1 MSKSSV
7 SPATDATA
15 EKESSTK
22 TSDTPYMDELS
33 KGPWPSHAKELKRT
47 RYPVMMYEEGIKHRL
62 TQWGHGGMSSVPGLG
77 SGAIARKSRRPDI
90 ISHSHLIRVLGTPG
104 TFYKTSTFRKICELT
119 DKYGD
124 SSLHMLT
131 TNSNIEMCGIM
142 NDEQMQ
148 AVTLGLNAMGYD
160 VGSAGDAIR
169 NIPDCMGPALCEY
182 ATMDTPRLKHFM
194 TKHYIDDIQY
204 PRFPFKIKT
213 KMSGCPNDCGKALLH
228 ADIGIIG
235 LFKDLP
241 KVNQNRLKEWVK
253 AGGNIEW
260 VCDHCPTDAMN
271 WDGDKLAIDGDSC
284 IRCMY
289 CINRVPA
296 IKPGDDQG
304 VAITVGGNMKG
315 KYGPK
320 KGKVVFPF
328 IKATP
333 PDYKELVHAYDKLCE
348 VYDDHARKKERIG
361 DMMQRVGLDQFLE
374 WCGVEATT
382 MHFSSPR
389 RNTFYHW
396 SHEEIGG
403 AHE

>member
-1 MSKSSV
+1 MEV
-7 SPATDATA
+7 IL
-15 EKESSTK
+15 EKETK
-22 TSDTPYMDELS
+22 AETTPMMDELC

-47 RYPVMMYEEGIKHRL
+47 RYPVMMYEEAMKERY

-90 ISHSHLIRVLGTPG
+90 ISHSHLIRVLGAPG
-104 TFYKTSTFRKICELT
+104 NFYKASTFRKILDIA

-124 SSLHMLT
+124 SSLHVLT
-131 TNSNIEMCGIM
+131 TNYNIEICGLM
-142 NDEQMQ
+142 TNEDMK
-148 AVTLGLNAMGYD
+148 AVTLELNAIGYD

-182 ATMDTPRLKHFM
+182 AVMDTPRLKYFM

-228 ADIGIIG
+228 GDIGIIG
-235 LFKDLP
+235 VFRDLP
-241 KVNQNRLKEWVK
+241 KVDNERLHEWIK
-253 AGGNIEW
+253 RGGNIQW
-260 VCDHCPTDAMN
+260 VTDRCPTEAMV
-271 WDGDKLAIDGDSC
+271 WDGKMLEIEPDRC

-289 CINRVPA
+289 CINRIPA
-296 IKPGDDQG
+296 IKPGDDRG
-304 VAITVGGNMKG
+304 VAITAGGKMKG
-315 KYGPK
+315 KYGPM

-328 IKATP
+328 VKVTP
-333 PDYKELVHAYDKLCE
+333 PDYKELVEAYNRILQ
-348 VYDDHARKKERIG
+348 VYDDNGRKKERIG
-361 DMMQRVGLDQFLE
+361 DMIQRLGFDRFLE
-374 WCGVEATT
+374 LCGVQPMP

-396 SHEEIGG
+396 SEEELGG
-403 AHE
+403 GLR

>member
-1 MSKSSV
+1 MSEKDSEVV
-7 SPATDATA
+7 SGGEPEQKGAAPG
-15 EKESSTK
+15 
-22 TSDTPYMDELS
+22 TPYMDELC

-47 RYPVMMYEEGIKHRL
+47 RYPVMMYEEGIRQCS

-90 ISHSHLIRVLGTPG
+90 VSHSNLIRVLGNPG
-104 TFYKTSTFRKICELT
+104 NFYNTQAFRKICALT
-119 DKYGD
+119 ETYGD
-124 SSLHMLT
+124 ASLHVLT
-131 TNSNIEMCGIM
+131 TNSNIEICGIM
-142 NDEQMQ
+142 NDQQMK
-148 AVTLGLNAMGYD
+148 AVTAELNAMGYD

-182 ATMDTPRLKHFM
+182 ATVDAPRLKHFM

-213 KMSGCPNDCGKALLH
+213 KMAGCPNDCGKALLH
-228 ADIGIIG
+228 GDIGIIG
-235 LFKDLP
+235 VFRDLP
-241 KVNQNRLKEWVK
+241 KVDDKRLSEWVEK
-253 AGGNIEW
+253 GGAIGR
-260 VCDHCPTDAMN
+260 VCAACPTDAMQ
-271 WDGDKLAIDGDSC
+271 WEGERLVIDGERC

-296 IKPGDDQG
+296 IKPGDDRG
-304 VAITVGGNMKG
+304 VAVTVGGNMKG

-328 IKATP
+328 IKAEA
-333 PDYKELVHAYDKLCE
+333 PDYKELVAAYDKICA
-348 VYDDHARKKERIG
+348 VYDDHGKKKERVG
-361 DMMQRVGLDQFLE
+361 DLMQRVGFDKFLE
-374 WCGVEATT
+374 WCGVEVTT

-396 SHEEIGG
+396 GVEGEQGGTHE
-403 AHE
+403 

>member
-1 MSKSSV
+1 M
-7 SPATDATA
+7 
-15 EKESSTK
+15 
-22 TSDTPYMDELS
+22 SDTPYMDELS

-47 RYPVMMYEEGIKHRL
+47 RYPLQMYEEGIKQRM

-90 ISHSHLIRVLGTPG
+90 VSHSHLIRVLGNPG
-104 TFYKTSTFRKICELT
+104 TFYKTSTFRKICEMT

-142 NDEQMQ
+142 NDEQMK
-148 AVTLGLNAMGYD
+148 AVTTELNAMGYD

-182 ATMDTPRLKHFM
+182 AVMDTPRLKHFM

-213 KMSGCPNDCGKALLH
+213 KLSGCANDCGKALLH

-235 LFKDLP
+235 VFKDLP
-241 KVNQNRLKEWVK
+241 KIDDKKLTVWVDKGGDLKR
-253 AGGNIEW
+253 
-260 VCDHCPTDAMN
+260 VCDNCPTDAMN
-271 WDGDKLAIDGDSC
+271 WDGKKLTIDGESC
-284 IRCMY
+284 VRCMY

-296 IKPGDDQG
+296 IKPGDDRG

-315 KYGPK
+315 RFGPK

-328 IKATP
+328 IKMTP
-333 PDYKELVHAYDKLCE
+333 PDYKEFVAAYDKLCS
-348 VYDDHARKKERIG
+348 VYDDTARKKERIG
-361 DMMQRVGLDQFLE
+361 DMMQRIGHDKFLE
-374 WCGVEATT
+374 LCGIEATT

-396 SHEEIGG
+396 SEEEIGG
-403 AHE
+403 KHE